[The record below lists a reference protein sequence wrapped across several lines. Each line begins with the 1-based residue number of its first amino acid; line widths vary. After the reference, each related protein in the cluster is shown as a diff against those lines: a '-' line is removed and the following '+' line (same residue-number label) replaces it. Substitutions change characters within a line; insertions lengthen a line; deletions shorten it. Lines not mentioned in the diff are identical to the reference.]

1 MAKSTMLEGAKT
13 HSGFFPPS
21 PSRVIERVVV
31 KENIQSPRTPVSPRS
46 RQVLVQSPGRTV
58 TVVRNMAHE
67 NSPRQIPVQTA
78 VPLNSDREILLDR
91 KVKVL
96 EGRVAELHN

>member
-1 MAKSTMLEGAKT
+1 
-13 HSGFFPPS
+13 
-21 PSRVIERVVV
+21 
-31 KENIQSPRTPVSPRS
+31 
-46 RQVLVQSPGRTV
+46 
-58 TVVRNMAHE
+58 MAHE